1 MSRTVLSI
9 GAAALTLLV
18 TVAPVQAHEPAASRA
33 APPAA
38 PVAIRCPTAEEAAKV
53 IQRYS
58 EPTAGLP
65 FATAPA
71 LKLPESV
78 VAAAM
83 PASMSVGVAAS
94 HFRAVWDSLPAWG
107 EVLGVVIKGGS
118 VFEIETRIP
127 EGKPS
132 ERSAFFNLGKAAL
145 TGHVRADLMGSI
157 HLLEVPSRDGLVRG
171 IFFYGQDGQGIVGY
185 FISGEGREPTAEQ
198 SAAFARTRALL
209 QGLPRVCAAPTAG
222 V

>member
-1 MSRTVLSI
+1 MSRTIVLAS
-9 GAAALTLLV
+9 AVTLALLTAVSPL
-18 TVAPVQAHEPAASRA
+18 QAHEPAASRP
-33 APPAA
+33 APTASPAA
-38 PVAIRCPTAEEAAKV
+38 VRCPTAEETAKV
-53 IQRYS
+53 MQRYT

-71 LKLPESV
+71 LKMPESV

-83 PASMSVGVAAS
+83 PAKMSVGVSAS
-94 HFRAVWDSLPAWG
+94 HFRAVWDTLPAWG

-171 IFFYGQDGQGIVGY
+171 IFFYGQDGQGVVGY

-209 QGLPRVCAAPTAG
+209 EGLPRVCAAPSAG
-222 V
+222 T